1 MLLICYTRPVKCLTF
16 LCLGIPEPPG
26 QVSLTRASVLRHKRR
41 VSWDTCPGV
50 RIAEDTD
57 PLTLGGTEEVIPITR
72 AATVLKT
79 DKYFNVSRK
88 IFK

>member
-1 MLLICYTRPVKCLTF
+1 MTF
-16 LCLGIPEPPG
+16 LRLVIPEPPHY
-26 QVSLTRASVLRHKRR
+26 VSLTRASVLRHKTS

-50 RIAEDTD
+50 RIAEDTN

-79 DKYFNVSRK
+79 DKYLKVGK
-88 IFK
+88 LLH